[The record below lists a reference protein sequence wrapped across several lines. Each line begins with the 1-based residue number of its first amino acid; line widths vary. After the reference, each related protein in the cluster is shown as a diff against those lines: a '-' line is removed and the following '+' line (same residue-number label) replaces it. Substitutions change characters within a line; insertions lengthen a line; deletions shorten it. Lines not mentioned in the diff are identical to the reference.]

1 MGVNNYFREIKS
13 IADKTLP
20 NAKAAIEKKAAA
32 EQYLRDNPWRQNI
45 RSAEDMKINAER
57 EKMKSVIAECDEELR
72 DLRAEIE
79 NGNRKI
85 KGMRQS
91 FIDAVKVQGA
101 LDPASVD
108 PNGKALIDSG
118 LMNAYDLRRLCDKYK
133 SSKNTTM
140 LRLMQPIAEKQYS
153 AYTEDVGAGN
163 DKTDAEKAVFKVL
176 EGVLVDITS
185 STQDNELIETF
196 DNLSALYSITSS
208 HPDTGLQTWEETAK
222 PFFDSLPSG
231 DEE

>member
-13 IADKTLP
+13 IADNTLP

-101 LDPASVD
+101 LDPKKVD
-108 PNGKALIDSG
+108 PFGKDLIDSG
-118 LMNAYDLRRLCDKYK
+118 LMTAYDLRALTDKYK

-153 AYTEDVGAGN
+153 AYTEDVGAGVT
-163 DKTDAEKAVFKVL
+163 KSDAEKAAFKVL

-185 STQDNELIETF
+185 STQGNELIETF

-231 DEE
+231 DE

>member
-13 IADKTLP
+13 IADNTLP

-79 NGNRKI
+79 NGNHRI
-85 KGMRQS
+85 KNMRQS

-101 LDPASVD
+101 LDPKKVD
-108 PNGKALIDSG
+108 PFGKDLIDSG
-118 LMNAYDLRRLCDKYK
+118 LMTAYDLRALTDKYK
-133 SSKNTTM
+133 ASKNTTM

-153 AYTEDVGAGN
+153 AYTEDISAGN
-163 DKTDAEKAVFKVL
+163 TKSDAEKAAFKVL

-185 STQDNELIETF
+185 STQGNELIETF
-196 DNLSALYSITSS
+196 DNLSTLYSMTSA